1 MGEIEMHASGSHTRF
16 DELDPVPERIRDV
29 HALQAGDRHVPLDG
43 MTGIDAAD
51 DECREAFHAER
62 RVGLAG
68 GLEIRVDP
76 EMELGCTAA
85 EPETAAVGE
94 RGGLGDFLESEH
106 VAIEAA
112 GRGFGTNRYG
122 QLDVIDADYVHGQ
135 GISGCSASGARGE
148 GRERSRATVVRC
160 CRA

>member
-16 DELDPVPERIRDV
+16 DELDPVLERIRDV

-94 RGGLGDFLESEH
+94 RGGLGPTMYMARGSPAA
-106 VAIEAA
+106 VPA
-112 GRGFGTNRYG
+112 GRVGKVG
-122 QLDVIDADYVHGQ
+122 
-135 GISGCSASGARGE
+135 SGAAPR
-148 GRERSRATVVRC
+148 
-160 CRA
+160 